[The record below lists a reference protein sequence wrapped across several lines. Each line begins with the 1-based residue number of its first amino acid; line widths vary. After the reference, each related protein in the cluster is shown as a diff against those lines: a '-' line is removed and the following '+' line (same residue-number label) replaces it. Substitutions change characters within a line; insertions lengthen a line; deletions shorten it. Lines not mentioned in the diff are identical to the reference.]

1 MKKEKVIFREYRKED
16 REELE
21 NIIEKRGIM
30 INFVVLKLLEKW
42 LELIWL
48 IV

>member
-21 NIIEKRGIM
+21 NIIRETWNYDQFCSSKVASKNG
-30 INFVVLKLLEKW
+30 
-42 LELIWL
+42 
-48 IV
+48 

>member
-1 MKKEKVIFREYRKED
+1 MKKEKLF
-16 REELE
+16 LE
-21 NIIEKRGIM
+21 NIERKIEKNWKILFEKRGIM